1 MKKQTQHTMATLAPR
16 LQEDADCLIWTGYL
30 NTQCVPN
37 VSHAGRMCSVRR
49 LVALLA
55 GDPMALAEE
64 AGQIPRGMWGNTC
77 RNPLCVAHEHARR
90 RTLKQHMRE
99 LNRVSNTGSTKAI
112 RVAKMTATKRARYG
126 KISAA
131 DLPAVL
137 SAPTTCADE
146 AALRGVSKSL
156 IQRLRR
162 QDTTR
167 HAGGVFSGLGARA

>member
-16 LQEDADCLIWTGYL
+16 LQEDADCLIWTGYT
-30 NTQCVPN
+30 NTQGIPN
-37 VSHAGRMCSVRR
+37 VSNNGRMCSVRR

-55 GDPMALAEE
+55 GDPMALTEE
-64 AGQIPRGMWGNTC
+64 AGRAPMGLWGHTCGNPR
-77 RNPLCVAHEHARR
+77 CVAHEHAQRLS
-90 RTLKQHMRE
+90 LKQHMRVMS
-99 LNRVSNTGSTKAI
+99 RIVNTGTTKAI

-126 KISAA
+126 KIAAA

-137 SAPTTCADE
+137 SAATTCADE